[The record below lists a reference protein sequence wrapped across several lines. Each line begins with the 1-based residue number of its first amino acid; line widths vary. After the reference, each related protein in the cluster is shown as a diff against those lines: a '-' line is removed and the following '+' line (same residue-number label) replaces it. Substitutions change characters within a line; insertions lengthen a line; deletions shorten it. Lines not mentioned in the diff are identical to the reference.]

1 MASVKLSDALA
12 QLAKDG
18 RLFHCHICLFI
29 ALFSLYEKS
38 EFRDFFR
45 VSRRELMKL
54 SKIQSTATYHKCM
67 QDLVAFGY
75 INYTPS
81 YDYYKGSWAQILNS

>member
-1 MASVKLSDALA
+1 MASVNLSDSLA

-38 EFRDFFR
+38 EFA
-45 VSRRELMKL
+45 VSFKISRKTLMML

-81 YDYYKGSWAQILNS
+81 CSSPQ